1 MDELAKRRLK
11 KAGLVNRH
19 GQDLPTKALGQ
30 AKGGKW
36 TVQQWKDMV
45 KGDVVGIPRK
55 LVPKFREPIEAKA
68 GEELPNLRCSHT
80 ENGVY
85 IRYVILSNGIA
96 CLDCMVRAVNDV
108 YPR

>member
-1 MDELAKRRLK
+1 MDELGMKRLK

-36 TVQQWKDMV
+36 TNQEWKDMV
-45 KGDVVGIPRK
+45 KGDVIGIPTN
-55 LVPKFREPIEAKA
+55 LVHKFREPIERKT
-68 GEELPNLRCSHT
+68 GEEMPNLRCSHT
-80 ENGVY
+80 TNGVY
-85 IRYVILSNGIA
+85 VRYVILSNGIA
-96 CLDCMVRAVNDV
+96 CLDCMVRAVNDL